1 MGLPVWVVPRWV
13 LGVSAPAQ
21 EAEALDAREGQ
32 DHRPDLLALSLRV
45 QVARMRWSPSQ
56 RELAQERVAH
66 PAAVVDVA
74 GAADEG
80 DSSSASAVEST
91 SGR

>member
-1 MGLPVWVVPRWV
+1 MREKARIT
-13 LGVSAPAQ
+13 APTSS
-21 EAEALDAREGQ
+21 
-32 DHRPDLLALSLRV
+32 PSSLRV

-56 RELAQERVAH
+56 RELALERVAH